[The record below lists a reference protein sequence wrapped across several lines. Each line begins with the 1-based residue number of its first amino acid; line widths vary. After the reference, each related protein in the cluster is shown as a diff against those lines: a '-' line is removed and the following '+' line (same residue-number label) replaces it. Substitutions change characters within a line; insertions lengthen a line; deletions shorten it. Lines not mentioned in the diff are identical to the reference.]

1 MRNLL
6 IIVCIHLIL
15 LLVHF
20 TDAFA
25 GTVRPFFTTLPVPGR
40 NVPIMRLFENYAASC
55 RPKSKKD
62 FNVDQL
68 ANLLQSLQMDE
79 VATKAYNS
87 LFFSMADMQIEKFM
101 GKWYTVV
108 DSKEVHKEDCS
119 IFYFD
124 MVLQTPYTAT
134 FTSKQYG
141 VINNDVVTNEGYGS
155 MVGPEPGA
163 VLITTGSERDQCPFF
178 PVRIGG
184 LSDEGEYQYMI
195 LSTPLKYPTMVLTRD
210 LTLFETKWKREVYD
224 FVEKNGFMSPMAAL
238 NTRLHFT
245 DVDVCRKVNKLYE
258 NGNV

>member
-1 MRNLL
+1 
-6 IIVCIHLIL
+6 
-15 LLVHF
+15 
-20 TDAFA
+20 
-25 GTVRPFFTTLPVPGR
+25 
-40 NVPIMRLFENYAASC
+40 MRLFENYAASC
-55 RPKSKKD
+55 RPTNKRD
-62 FNVDQL
+62 FNMDQL
-68 ANLLQSLQMDE
+68 ANLLQSFQMDE
-79 VATKAYNS
+79 VATKQYNS

-108 DSKEVHKEDCS
+108 DSKEVHKEDCG
-119 IFYFD
+119 IFYCELVFGKIEQKPFSVD

-134 FTSKQYG
+134 FTSKQYAFL
-141 VINNDVVTNEGYGS
+141 NNDVVTNEGYGS

-163 VLITTGSERDQCPFF
+163 VLITTGHERDQCPFF

-184 LSDEGEYQYMI
+184 LNDEGEYQYMI

-210 LTLFETKWKREVYD
+210 MEQFETKWKREVYD

-245 DVDVCRKVNKLYE
+245 DTDVCRKVNKLYE